1 MLAERSD
8 RPLREVAFQA
18 SHHQFL
24 ASALAVKA
32 GREILPADAM
42 IGCMINRHQYYPL
55 TTKPEDV
62 YRACKDDQI
71 NLFYSDVQVRGYY
84 PGYMLRYFDEQEIN
98 VVMEEGDDAI
108 LAEGT
113 VDFVA
118 FSYYMSHLSK
128 DHPGAD
134 ATAGHFVG
142 TDKNEYLELTQ
153 WGWPID
159 PVGFRISLNE
169 MWDRYQI
176 PLYPVENG
184 LGANDV
190 LEEDGSVH
198 DQYRI
203 DYLKSHLIQLHE
215 AIKDG
220 VQVLG
225 YTTWGPIDLVS
236 CGTSQMSKRYGFIYV
251 DQDNYGKGSLA
262 RSRKD
267 SFFWYKDVIG
277 SNGAALY

>member
-1 MLAERSD
+1 
-8 RPLREVAFQA
+8 
-18 SHHQFL
+18 
-24 ASALAVKA
+24 
-32 GREILPADAM
+32 
-42 IGCMINRHQYYPL
+42 
-55 TTKPEDV
+55 
-62 YRACKDDQI
+62 
-71 NLFYSDVQVRGYY
+71 
-84 PGYMLRYFDEQEIN
+84 
-98 VVMEEGDDAI
+98 
-108 LAEGT
+108 
-113 VDFVA
+113 
-118 FSYYMSHLSK
+118 
-128 DHPGAD
+128 
-134 ATAGHFVG
+134 
-142 TDKNEYLELTQ
+142 
-153 WGWPID
+153 
-159 PVGFRISLNE
+159 

>member
-1 MLAERSD
+1 
-8 RPLREVAFQA
+8 
-18 SHHQFL
+18 
-24 ASALAVKA
+24 
-32 GREILPADAM
+32 M

-98 VVMEEGDDAI
+98 VVMEEVTTRSLPRERSILWRLAI
-108 LAEGT
+108 TCRTCPRTIREPMQLQDTSSVPTRTSIWSSPSGVGPSILLGSASASMRCGIAT
-113 VDFVA
+113 KSRSTRSKTASVRTMC
-118 FSYYMSHLSK
+118 SRRMGLSTTS
-128 DHPGAD
+128 
-134 ATAGHFVG
+134 TASTTF
-142 TDKNEYLELTQ
+142 
-153 WGWPID
+153 
-159 PVGFRISLNE
+159 
-169 MWDRYQI
+169 
-176 PLYPVENG
+176 
-184 LGANDV
+184 
-190 LEEDGSVH
+190 
-198 DQYRI
+198 
-203 DYLKSHLIQLHE
+203 KSHLIQLHE

-262 RSRKD
+262 R
-267 SFFWYKDVIG
+267 
-277 SNGAALY
+277 AAARIPSSGTKT